1 MNEHIILPNPSD
13 TSLKDSKKKKYL
25 ETLRWVIFKSIIA
38 VAK

>member
-13 TSLKDSKKKKYL
+13 TSIKRQQEKKYL